1 MNLLAGTQKGVY
13 RGPPTAFD
21 EAVRVLDS
29 DRVMR
34 LRTFG
39 PRTYAATRSGLY
51 RSLDGGDFWTR
62 IETPHPEVYTVL
74 EHPLEERLYAGTHP
88 AHLYVS
94 TDAGETWTELE
105 GLQALSSRSE
115 WHTPRHRNE
124 AHVRG
129 LRTAGEDR
137 LVAGIEV
144 GGVHVSDDGG
154 ETWTERRS
162 GLHDDVHHV
171 LVDGE
176 QWFASTGDGLY
187 RSGDEGRTW
196 RRLDRDLEGRY
207 FRETHCHDGRLF
219 AAATAGPPPTWDG
232 PRDTDAALYESR
244 GDGTTPRPVEYAG
257 GPGEFVLSWATAGGD
272 IYAGTTAGQVL
283 QRADDGWLGVGGVP
297 SGIASLSAVE

>member
-13 RGPPTAFD
+13 RGPPGAFD

-51 RSLDGGDFWTR
+51 RSLDSGDSWTR
-62 IETPHPEVYTVL
+62 IETPHPEVYAVL
-74 EHPLEERLYAGTHP
+74 EYPLEERLYAGTHP

-105 GLQALSSRSE
+105 GLQALPSRSE

-129 LRTAGEDR
+129 LRAAGEDR

-162 GLHDDVHHV
+162 GLHDDVHHI
-171 LVDGE
+171 LVDGDH
-176 QWFASTGDGLY
+176 WFASTGDGLY

-232 PRDTDAALYESR
+232 PRGADAALYESR
-244 GDGTTPRPVEYAG
+244 GDGATPRPVEYAG
-257 GPGEFVLSWATAGGD
+257 GPGEFVLSWATAGGN

-283 QRADDGWLGVGGVP
+283 RRTDDGWLGVGGVP

>member
-105 GLQALSSRSE
+105 GLQALPSRSE

-171 LVDGE
+171 LVDGDH
-176 QWFASTGDGLY
+176 WFASTGDGLY

-244 GDGTTPRPVEYAG
+244 GDGATPQPVEYAG
-257 GPGEFVLSWATAGGD
+257 GPGEFVLSWATAGGN

-283 QRADDGWLGVGGVP
+283 QRTDDGWLGVGGVP

>member
-1 MNLLAGTQKGVY
+1 M
-13 RGPPTAFD
+13 
-21 EAVRVLDS
+21 
-29 DRVMR
+29 
-34 LRTFG
+34 
-39 PRTYAATRSGLY
+39 
-51 RSLDGGDFWTR
+51 
-62 IETPHPEVYTVL
+62 L

-88 AHLYVS
+88 AHLYIS

-105 GLQALSSRSE
+105 GLQALPSRSE

-244 GDGTTPRPVEYAG
+244 GDGATPRPVEYAG

-272 IYAGTTAGQVL
+272 VYAGTTAGQVL
-283 QRADDGWLGVGGVP
+283 QRTDDGWLGVGGVP